1 VITVKPL
8 FSFLFLFLSFSLN
21 IQAQGKLKI
30 AITDLKAGVGRTQ
43 QQVDG
48 LSDMLTASLF
58 ETGQFTIIERTQVN
72 KIITERNFQKSNLSN
87 AQIKTIGNIL
97 GVDALL
103 IGTVN
108 FTVRERTLEDVITD
122 MAKGEYNVDIRLVSV
137 ETGEILSA
145 AGSNQY
151 GNQTERNLMRTIA
164 HELTENLIMSNS
176 GSSPKGVVTLYGYL
190 YVYPEDLGKFST
202 VPQAIITA
210 INKNNTHGFNDW
222 RLPTE
227 EEKALLNSNKAK
239 LGMLNNAIY
248 AHDRSFNN
256 SDSFSVRLVR
266 TAVLV
271 QKPDEKPSADR
282 YLEKT
287 DFDFGTVPVLNGSV
301 TVTVIVHNPTKSSIT
316 IASVTT
322 NASWV
327 IADWTRNAI
336 APGESGTITVKIN
349 INGRQGTSI
358 NRNITAALSNGE
370 KLSVN
375 IRGNV
380 Q

>member
-1 VITVKPL
+1 MIMKNLL
-8 FSFLFLFLSFSLN
+8 FFLFLFFSLSLN
-21 IQAQGKLKI
+21 VHAQGKLKI

-72 KIITERNFQKSNLSN
+72 KIITERNYQKSNLNN

-97 GVDALL
+97 GVEALL

-108 FTVRERTLEDVITD
+108 FSVRERTLEDVITD

-145 AGSNQY
+145 SGGNQY
-151 GNQTERNLMRTIA
+151 ANQTERNLMRTIA
-164 HELTENLIMSNS
+164 HELTENLIVS
-176 GSSPKGVVTLYGYL
+176 GSGLNPKRVVTLYEYL

-202 VPQAIITA
+202 TPQAIITA

-227 EEKALLNSNKAK
+227 EERALLNSNKAK
-239 LGMLNNAIY
+239 LGMLNNTIY
-248 AHDRSFNN
+248 AHEKSFNN
-256 SDSFSVRLVR
+256 SDFFSVRLVR
-266 TAVLV
+266 TEVLV
-271 QKPDEKPSADR
+271 QKTDNKPVVNQ
-282 YLEKT
+282 YLEKP
-287 DFDFGTVPVLNGSV
+287 DFDFGKVPVLNGSV
-301 TVTVIVHNPTKSSIT
+301 TVRFTVNNPTRSNIT
-316 IASVTT
+316 ITNVNT

-327 IADWTRNAI
+327 IADWTKNAI
-336 APGESGTITVKIN
+336 APGESGIITIKIN

-370 KLSVN
+370 RLTMTIK
-375 IRGNV
+375 GNV
-380 Q
+380 E

>member
-1 VITVKPL
+1 MKNLLSFIFL
-8 FSFLFLFLSFSLN
+8 FSALSLN
-21 IQAQGKLKI
+21 VYAQNKLKI

-58 ETGQFTIIERTQVN
+58 ETGQFIIIERTQVN
-72 KIITERNFQKSNLSN
+72 KIIIERSFQASSLSN
-87 AQIKTIGNIL
+87 AQIKAIGTIL

-137 ETGEILSA
+137 ENGEILSA
-145 AGSNQY
+145 AGGNQY

-164 HELTENLIMSNS
+164 LELTENLIMSNS
-176 GSSPKGVVTLYGYL
+176 GSNSKGVVTLYGYL
-190 YVYPEDLGKFST
+190 YVYPDDLGRFST
-202 VPQAIITA
+202 LPQAIITA

-227 EEKALLNSNKAK
+227 EEIALLNSNKAK

-248 AHDRSFNN
+248 AHTRSFNN
-256 SDSFSVRLVR
+256 AGSFSVRLVR
-266 TAVLV
+266 TGILV
-271 QKPDEKPSADR
+271 QKSSTEPVVYQ

-287 DFDFGTVPVLNGSV
+287 DFDFGRVPVLNGSV
-301 TVTVIVHNPTKSSIT
+301 TVRITVNNPTRSSVSIS
-316 IASVTT
+316 SVNT
-322 NASWV
+322 NASW
-327 IADWTRNAI
+327 ITADWTKNPI
-336 APGESGTITVKIN
+336 SPGESGIITIRIN

-358 NRNITAALSNGE
+358 NRSITATLSNDE
-370 KLSVN
+370 KLTMT

-380 Q
+380 E